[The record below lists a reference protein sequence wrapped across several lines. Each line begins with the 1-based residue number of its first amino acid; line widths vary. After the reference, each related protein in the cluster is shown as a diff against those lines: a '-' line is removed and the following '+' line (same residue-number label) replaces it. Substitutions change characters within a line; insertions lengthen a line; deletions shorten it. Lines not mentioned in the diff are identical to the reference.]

1 MGYVPTLSGDFY
13 LALVN
18 TDFFLHSALS
28 DITILVQ
35 PNVLSAKY
43 VMKTYDDAFVRVDEI
58 LSSLPSS
65 TYQSWTAVWPCQF

>member
-43 VMKTYDDAFVRVDEI
+43 VMKTYDDAFV
-58 LSSLPSS
+58 SC
-65 TYQSWTAVWPCQF
+65 T